1 MQELTF
7 VIGPDR
13 AVAEIWEILGSV
25 DLAMVAS
32 ATYPSTEGRNVRIV
46 IENRDAETARRE
58 LLAQG
63 FGAIDTREV
72 LVADIE
78 PGPGELGRL
87 ARRIADSGAVL
98 NTLYMATE
106 DRVVIGADNLD
117 EVAGVL

>member
-46 IENRDAETARRE
+46 IENGDAETARRE

-117 EVAGVL
+117 EVAGGL